1 MTVTLT
7 ETSHDGYTTV
17 IKCGEDTIAD
27 GDTANIEIGTDPVVI
42 TVTNT
47 EIPEPE
53 PPTTTLTINKTV
65 LGAETDEKFAFKAV
79 LSDGAFPEPGEGDL
93 YTIDADG
100 SAVFSLAD
108 QESITLTIPANV
120 TVTLT
125 ETSHDGYISIM
136 KNGPVTL
143 ASGDTASIEIGTDPV
158 VIDVTNSTGVELP
171 STGGSG
177 ITLFHVLG
185 SLLVACAA
193 VLLVIKKRLN
203 STQQ

>member
-1 MTVTLT
+1 
-7 ETSHDGYTTV
+7 
-17 IKCGEDTIAD
+17 
-27 GDTANIEIGTDPVVI
+27 
-42 TVTNT
+42 
-47 EIPEPE
+47 
-53 PPTTTLTINKTV
+53 
-65 LGAETDEKFAFKAV
+65 
-79 LSDGAFPEPGEGDL
+79 
-93 YTIDADG
+93 
-100 SAVFSLAD
+100 
-108 QESITLTIPANV
+108 
-120 TVTLT
+120 
-125 ETSHDGYISIM
+125 M